1 MVLHVILQYHLNGAG
16 REKCPELV
24 ENNVVH
30 DKGTA
35 DSADTIKNV
44 V

>member
-1 MVLHVILQYHLNGAG
+1 MEWNAWYYMLFLHYHLNGAG

-24 ENNVVH
+24 EYNVIVH

-35 DSADTIKNV
+35 Q
-44 V
+44 